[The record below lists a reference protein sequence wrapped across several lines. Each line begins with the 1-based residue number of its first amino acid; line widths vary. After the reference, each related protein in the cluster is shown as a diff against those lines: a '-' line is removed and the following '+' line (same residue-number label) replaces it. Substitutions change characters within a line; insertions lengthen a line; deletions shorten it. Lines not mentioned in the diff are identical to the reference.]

1 MVERCWLKII
11 IIVMEVEVPRL
22 HLIYR
27 SINE

>member
-1 MVERCWLKII
+1 LKHMVERYGQKITQ
-11 IIVMEVEVPRL
+11 MEKVPRL